1 MLVCQEAVSM
11 RLFEVTN
18 IILPVFLIIGL
29 GCLLRWVRLLDGSF
43 FHQANRL
50 VYFVC
55 LPVLLF
61 YKIGTADFQ
70 ANFNGTMVLGASAAL
85 VLGFLFSYLYAA
97 LRRYRP
103 EDRGTFSQGAFR
115 GNLAYVGLPIVLSAY
130 GEAAFARA
138 GMLMG
143 CLVPVI
149 NLLSIL
155 ALIWPHRHAEKGRLR
170 PSPWLLDLLRNPL
183 VIGALLGLAW
193 SFFALPLPA
202 TLGRAFDW
210 LAAIALPLALIAI
223 GGGFS
228 MQKLRG
234 DLVRALLASL
244 FKTLALPLI
253 TMVAMRA
260 LGVTGLDFGIAV
272 LMAGAP
278 AAAASYITAHQLKGN
293 AELAGA
299 IIVLSTLLSLV
310 GYTVWLLVLGPPPG
324 V

>member
-1 MLVCQEAVSM
+1 MLKHYPGQGWEAIPM

-29 GCLLRWVRLLDGSF
+29 GCLLRWIRLLDGGF

-70 ANFNGTMVLGASAAL
+70 SNFNGTMVLGASAAL
-85 VLGFLFSYLYAA
+85 VLGFLLSYLYAA
-97 LRRYRP
+97 LRGYRA

-149 NLLSIL
+149 NLLAIL
-155 ALIWPHRHAEKGRLR
+155 ALIWPHRHAGNERLH
-170 PSPWLLDLLRNPL
+170 PVPWLLDLIRNPL
-183 VIGALLGLAW
+183 VVGALLGLAW
-193 SFFALPLPA
+193 SFFALPLPS
-202 TLGRAFDW
+202 TLER
-210 LAAIALPLALIAI
+210 ALIAI

-228 MQKLRG
+228 LQKLRG

-253 TMVAMRA
+253 TMLVMRA

-278 AAAASYITAHQLKGN
+278 AAAASYVTAHQLKGN
-293 AELAGA
+293 PELAGS
-299 IIVLSTLLSLV
+299 IIVLSTLLSLA
-310 GYTVWLLVLGPPPG
+310 GYMVWLLVLAPHPG